1 MTIHN
6 VKSLTTAFERTARQL
21 AQKIYI
27 PDSLGRYAI
36 TLYDEFFNSNKKS
49 RILSHEISHLY
60 LFERSR
66 EEIATLVYLMGWRE
80 ETKTKNLIRITN
92 SPRLKPKSLLDLS
105 EDIADHFEYYLH
117 YPQVY

>member
-1 MTIHN
+1 M
-6 VKSLTTAFERTARQL
+6 E
-21 AQKIYI
+21 
-27 PDSLGRYAI
+27 DSNNILNPNYVPEDYKVPHDIIELPSQGL
-36 TLYDEFFNSNKKS
+36 LYPNKKS
-49 RILSHEISHLY
+49 QVMSHEISHLY

-66 EEIATLVYLMGWRE
+66 DEIATLVYLMGWRE